1 MWKRL
6 FHSFKLKNSWNY
18 RENKTLLFIN
28 LAMVSLAL
36 WGGISQ
42 FVKSGQLHLSPQLSL
57 DMKRIQSI
65 PALTPVEKFEGIV
78 QKHMNLNDV
87 LTSYNL
93 SPDMIQQLVSVTK
106 PIYNIKSLI
115 VGNHFE
121 IEKLPDGTLKTFT
134 YVVNPDQCV
143 RVTLT
148 REGYKAEM
156 RPVDYETK
164 TEVIAGSIKTSL
176 FRALEDVCE
185 GDQLALEMAEIFSYD
200 IDFHTEL
207 KPSDSF
213 KLAVEKL
220 SRNGEFVKYGKIL
233 AAEFK
238 NNGKEYSAYYFR
250 NPDGHGEYYDAEGR
264 ALRREFLKSP
274 IKFSRISSTFS
285 RKRFHPLLKSFRPH
299 MAVDYSAATGTPVY
313 AAGNGR
319 VQFAGWKGGFGKFIE
334 ISHAADLNTMY
345 GHLSRFAS
353 GIRQGTVVRQG
364 QVIGYVGMT
373 GMATGPHLDYRVSR
387 KGRLLNPLS
396 LKFRPSLPLN
406 PEYRESFESG
416 RDHWERVLAGVNPP
430 FTLQQASLRL
440 KTRRVH

>member
-6 FHSFKLKNSWNY
+6 IHSFKLKNSWNY
-18 RENKTLLFIN
+18 RENKTLLFVN
-28 LAMVSLAL
+28 VVMVSLAIY
-36 WGGISQ
+36 GGISQ
-42 FVKSGQLHLSPQLSL
+42 FITKGKLHLSSQLSI
-57 DMKRIQSI
+57 DMNRIQSI
-65 PALTPVEKFEGIV
+65 PALMPVEKFEGKV
-78 QKHMNLNDV
+78 QKNMNLSDV

-93 SPDMIQQLVSVTK
+93 SPDMIQQLVTVSK

-115 VGNHFE
+115 VGNRFE
-121 IEKLPDGTLKTFT
+121 LEKLPDGTLKTFT
-134 YVVNPDQCV
+134 YVVDSDQCV

-156 RPVDYETK
+156 RPVDYDTK

-176 FRALEDVCE
+176 FRALEEIHE
-185 GDQLALEMAEIFSYD
+185 GDQLALELAEIFSYD

-207 KPSDSF
+207 RRSDSF

-233 AAEFK
+233 AAEF
-238 NNGKEYSAYYFR
+238 NNKGKEFAAYYFK
-250 NPDGHGEYYDAEGR
+250 NPEGRGEYYDAQGR

-274 IKFSRISSTFS
+274 IKFSLISSTFS
-285 RKRFHPLLKSFRPH
+285 RRRFHPLLKSFRPH
-299 MAVDYSAATGTPVY
+299 MAVDYSAASGTPVY

-319 VQFAGWKGGFGKFIE
+319 VQFAGWKGGFGRFIE
-334 ISHAADLNTMY
+334 INHAGELSTMY
-345 GHLSRFAS
+345 GHLSRFAA
-353 GIRQGTVVRQG
+353 GIRSGVPVKQG

-373 GMATGPHLDYRVSR
+373 GMATGPHLDYRVAR

-396 LKFRPSLPLN
+396 LKFRPSSPLK
-406 PEYRESFESG
+406 PEYRESFQTG
-416 RDHWERVLAGVNPP
+416 RDYWEKLLAGVNPP
-430 FTLQQASLRL
+430 SVVQQASLGR